1 MLSGDLVGYKIKKK
15 NGEAL
20 QFYHTV
26 FYTYTIQFYNS
37 TYMWYLGVMYD
48 LKVYSFSKYYYYS
61 INLFFRNNFSYIY
74 FAHEKVFNNGDN
86 TKKIV
91 FINDGSVLN
100 DIPLVLLI
108 SLT

>member
-1 MLSGDLVGYKIKKK
+1 MIWKYIPFQ
-15 NGEAL
+15 N
-20 QFYHTV
+20 T
-26 FYTYTIQFYNS
+26 TTIRFNIIY
-37 TYMWYLGVMYD
+37 V
-48 LKVYSFSKYYYYS
+48 V
-61 INLFFRNNFSYIY
+61 NLFFRNNFSYIY
-74 FAHEKVFNNGDN
+74 FAREKVFNNGDN